1 MHRALGTGHWALL
14 TEETMA
20 TKVYMEALSPTME
33 EGRLATW
40 LKNEGDQVKE
50 GDVLAEV
57 ETDKAT
63 MELVARGS
71 GVLRKRMIGEG
82 DTANVGTVIA
92 VIAGADEDVSAL
104 TGGAEAAASQGKG
117 GEPAAAAQ
125 QQAQTAAGG
134 GDVGQGTAAVAAAGP
149 TEQDQAERGT
159 PGQATPRGAAPT
171 PTPDQGTSAPA
182 SGDRSVA
189 PAGGQDASGSNGRVK
204 ASPLARKM
212 ASEAGMQLGGVQG
225 SGPGGRIVK
234 RDVEAAMSGGGAQS
248 QAPAQPAEAAA
259 PATEAPA
266 PVQAAA
272 PAGGYHDQPL
282 SQMRKTIARRLTQ
295 SIGPVPHFFLTVEV
309 DMGEAMKLRAR
320 INDRFKDQ
328 GVKVSPNDL
337 LIKAVAAALRKH
349 PWVNAAWTG
358 EAIRFHD
365 YVHIGVA
372 VAVDEGLITP
382 VIKDADRKGVAEIAG
397 EVRELAGRAREKKLK
412 PDEYTGS
419 TFSISNL
426 GMFGI
431 EEFTAVINPPEAAI
445 LAVGAI
451 GPKVVVDDEGNM
463 AVRQRM
469 RMTLSCDH
477 RVIDGATGAQFLA
490 TLKNYLEEPMLMVA

>member
-1 MHRALGTGHWALL
+1 
-14 TEETMA
+14 MA

-33 EGRLATW
+33 EGRVATW

-71 GVLRKRMIGEG
+71 GVLRKRMLGEG

-104 TGGAEAAASQGKG
+104 TGGAEAAASQTKG
-117 GEPAAAAQ
+117 GETPAGAQEKAQ
-125 QQAQTAAGG
+125 QAAGS
-134 GDVGQGTAAVAAAGP
+134 GDVGQGAAAVAAAGP
-149 TEQDQAERGT
+149 SEEDQAERGT
-159 PGQATPRGAAPT
+159 PAESTPAGTAPT
-171 PTPDQGTSAPA
+171 PTPDTGTQAPTG
-182 SGDRSVA
+182 GDRSIA
-189 PAGGQDASGSNGRVK
+189 PAQGAGGGAEASSENGRVK
-204 ASPLARKM
+204 ASPLARKI

-234 RDVEAAMSGGGAQS
+234 RDVEAAMQGGGAQA
-248 QAPAQPAEAAA
+248 QAPAQQPAAQAPAAAEAPSA
-259 PATEAPA
+259 PAQAPVSAPA
-266 PVQAAA
+266 S
-272 PAGGYHDQPL
+272 GGYRDQPL
-282 SQMRKTIARRLTQ
+282 SPMRKTIAKRLTQ

-309 DMGEAMKLRAR
+309 DMGEAMKLRGK
-320 INDRFKDQ
+320 INERFADK

-337 LIKAVAAALRKH
+337 IIKAVAAALRKH

-358 EAIRFHD
+358 DAIRFHD
-365 YVHIGVA
+365 FVHIGVA

-382 VIKDADRKGVAEIAG
+382 VIKDADRKGVGEIAT

-451 GPKVVVDDEGNM
+451 GPKVVVDAAGDM

-477 RVIDGATGAQFLA
+477 RVIDGATGAQFLE
-490 TLKNYLEEPMLMVA
+490 TLKSYLEEPMLMVA